1 MTPTLTQMRELKL
14 SLKAGIQGSSALV
27 DLRTLNLQIFVPE
40 RSHPQ
45 KKKNQKRENN

>member
-27 DLRTLNLQIFVPE
+27 DLRTLNLQIFVLE

-45 KKKNQKRENN
+45 KKNQKRENN